1 MRYDI
6 IRVNATKLQDV
17 DFDAI
22 EGMSLVDNSDGAK
35 AAYDTIAK
43 LAYNDEGIFFQFECQ
58 DDRIN
63 ATMCGYNEPIYDEET
78 VEFFISSG
86 GDISQYLELEWNAIG
101 GVFCANIDNDMQG
114 TAKIN
119 FVKDNII
126 QSAVIAD
133 GANWRVIG
141 FLPKSLFDSELTGEW
156 RFNAFRIKRRED
168 NSMVLMA
175 YSPTFVENFHKPIS
189 FARLIFA

>member
-6 IRVNATKLQDV
+6 IRVNASRVQDV
-17 DFDAI
+17 NFDDI
-22 EGMSLVDNSDGAK
+22 EGIKLVDNSDGAA

-58 DDRIN
+58 DDKIN

-101 GVFCANIDNDMQG
+101 GVFCANIDNDMKG
-114 TAKIN
+114 SAKIN

-126 QSAVIAD
+126 QSAVMHN
-133 GANWRVIG
+133 GTNWSVIG
-141 FLPKSLFDSELTGEW
+141 FLPKSLFDGELAGEW

-189 FARLIFA
+189 FARLIFV